1 MRILYFPWTKVYNRY
16 TQIRIVRNTV
26 EAKNDT
32 REAYYPDS

>member
-1 MRILYFPWTKVYNRY
+1 MRILYFPRTKIYNRY
-16 TQIRIVRNTV
+16 IQIGIVRHTF